1 MTDIKEDLL
10 LWFTNVLIKSQQVAV
25 LIMRLNKISN
35 WLKNHT
41 NQSLE
46 DLKKEQFILDSK
58 TIQGVDLSDMQ
69 IIIKFNKIFRFL
81 LYVIDIFSK
90 FSWVIRL
97 KDKKGVTIVN
107 EFQKV
112 LDKSGR
118 KPNKI

>member
-25 LIMRLNKISN
+25 LIMRLNKINN

-58 TIQGVDLSDMQ
+58 TI
-69 IIIKFNKIFRFL
+69 
-81 LYVIDIFSK
+81 
-90 FSWVIRL
+90 
-97 KDKKGVTIVN
+97 
-107 EFQKV
+107 
-112 LDKSGR
+112 
-118 KPNKI
+118 